1 MCGRGR
7 FCDLFATVGSNHA
20 DLLAATND
28 WRDNKVRMK
37 KILVTGA
44 TGTIG
49 REVTKRLAA
58 QGASTRAGV
67 RDRTKAGEQFG
78 NEIELV
84 TFAFE
89 DKRLF
94 ADALEDVE
102 KIFLLPPLMPN
113 QVEVTNAFVDAAQS
127 AGVQHIVKLSAIGVE
142 TETFAVGEWHAANE
156 LHIRNSGLGF
166 TFLRPNSFMQNFI
179 NYFPP
184 RDGVIYL
191 PWGTGKASFVDARDI
206 ASVAAQ
212 ALTNAAHKNK
222 IYTLTGP
229 AALSIDEVAR
239 TLSHA
244 AGHEIKYVDVPESAA
259 RDAML
264 NAGMAGWQVDSLM
277 ELHAIN
283 KQSRW
288 STITSDV
295 EEVTGK
301 PPIAFREFA
310 RDHADKFR

>member
-1 MCGRGR
+1 M
-7 FCDLFATVGSNHA
+7 
-20 DLLAATND
+20 
-28 WRDNKVRMK
+28 MK

-49 REVTKRLAA
+49 REVTKRLVA
-58 QGASTRAGV
+58 QGASSRAGV
-67 RDRTKAGEQFG
+67 RNQEKARKQFG
-78 NEIELV
+78 DDIELID
-84 TFAFE
+84 FAFE

-102 KIFLLPPLMPN
+102 KVFLLPPLMPN
-113 QVEVTNAFVDAAQS
+113 QVELTNAFVDAAQS
-127 AGVQHIVKLSAIGVE
+127 AGVQHIIKLSAIGVE
-142 TETFAVGEWHAANE
+142 TETFTVGEWHAANE
-156 LHIRNSGLGF
+156 HHIRKSGLAF

-191 PWGTGKASFVDARDI
+191 PWGNGKASFVDARDI
-206 ASVAAQ
+206 AAVAAR
-212 ALTNAAHKNK
+212 ALTNEAHKNK

-229 AALSIDEVAR
+229 SALSIDEVAR

-244 AGHEIKYVDVPESAA
+244 AGREIKYVDVPESTAH
-259 RDAML
+259 DAML
-264 NAGMAGWQVDSLM
+264 NVGMAKWQVDMLM

-283 KQSRW
+283 KQSCW

-295 EEVTGK
+295 EEVTGA
-301 PPIAFREFA
+301 PPVDFRQFA

>member
-1 MCGRGR
+1 M
-7 FCDLFATVGSNHA
+7 
-20 DLLAATND
+20 
-28 WRDNKVRMK
+28 
-37 KILVTGA
+37 
-44 TGTIG
+44 
-49 REVTKRLAA
+49 
-58 QGASTRAGV
+58 RAV
-67 RDRTKAGEQFG
+67 RDRTKARKQFG
-78 NEIELV
+78 DEIELV
-84 TFAFE
+84 AFAFE

-102 KIFLLPPLMPN
+102 KVFLLPPLMPN

-142 TETFAVGEWHAANE
+142 TETFTVGEWHAANE
-156 LHIRNSGLGF
+156 RHIRNSSLAF

-179 NYFPP
+179 NYFQP

-191 PWGTGKASFVDARDI
+191 PWGNGKASFVDARDI
-206 ASVAAQ
+206 ATVAAR
-212 ALTNAAHKNK
+212 ALTNEAHKNK

-244 AGHEIKYVDVPESAA
+244 AGREIKYVDVPESAA

-264 NAGMAGWQVDSLM
+264 NAGMAEWQINLLM

-295 EEVTGK
+295 QEVTGK
-301 PPIAFREFA
+301 PPIDFREFV

>member
-1 MCGRGR
+1 MP
-7 FCDLFATVGSNHA
+7 
-20 DLLAATND
+20 
-28 WRDNKVRMK
+28 K
-37 KILVTGA
+37 KTLVTGA

-49 REVTKRLAA
+49 REVAKHLAA

-67 RDRTKAGEQFG
+67 RDQTKARKQFG
-78 NEIELV
+78 DEIELV
-84 TFAFE
+84 AFAFE
-89 DKRLF
+89 DERLV

-102 KIFLLPPLMPN
+102 KVFLLPPLMPN
-113 QVEVTNAFVDAAQS
+113 QVQVTNAFVDVAQS

-142 TETFAVGEWHAANE
+142 TETFAVGEWHAVNE
-156 LHIRNSGLGF
+156 RHIRNSGLAF

-191 PWGTGKASFVDARDI
+191 PWGNGKASFVDARDI

-212 ALTNAAHKNK
+212 ALTNGAHQNK

-229 AALSIDEVAR
+229 APLSIDEVAR
-239 TLSHA
+239 TLSHV
-244 AGHEIKYVDVPESAA
+244 AGHEIKYIDIPESAA
-259 RDAML
+259 RHAML
-264 NAGMAGWQVDSLM
+264 NTGMAEWQVDSLM

-288 STITSDV
+288 SAITSDV
-295 EEVTGK
+295 QEVTGK
-301 PPIAFREFA
+301 PPIDFREFA